1 MSITVSLATF
11 KIAQN
16 TLRLFTLAEG
26 LLMAAM
32 NQVEAKRKPAETR
45 NPLNFMQAQ
54 LKARETSHPYYQ
66 WIE

>member
-1 MSITVSLATF
+1 MSITISLATF

-32 NQVEAKRKPAETR
+32 NQVEAKRKPAATR
-45 NPLNFMQAQ
+45 NR
-54 LKARETSHPYYQ
+54 REG
-66 WIE
+66 IN